1 MSFRSWLSRSGR
13 GAKLV
18 VGRSGHAGDDRLLVG
33 DRREPLPPAQ
43 RPSVTPN
50 SKNRGGVER
59 ACNNRAACN
68 TACNNYCNRVVL
80 CCHFATFFW
89 CTHLDPAA
97 TCVQVGAH
105 FAPTLRPAPAP
116 PALPPSDGH
125 FSYYPNASLT
135 TDPTAPFDAPTIDR
149 HLRAHNPPRPCR
161 RQLELRNVTRCN
173 GSTHSDESLFGSNPL
188 ESNCCPAPSRLVQSW
203 QPVIL
208 HREIERPLKKM
219 RLATL
224 VPAFLFFPLA
234 MSQTSSVA
242 LTDLLDNVGDAE
254 VPVGIR
260 AVIGPGTTVI
270 PGQSS

>member
-1 MSFRSWLSRSGR
+1 MTGCWLATGVSHCHRRSARQSRRTARTGGGWS
-13 GAKLV
+13 
-18 VGRSGHAGDDRLLVG
+18 
-33 DRREPLPPAQ
+33 EPATTVQPAIPPATTT
-43 RPSVTPN
+43 VT
-50 SKNRGGVER
+50 
-59 ACNNRAACN
+59 A
-68 TACNNYCNRVVL
+68 L